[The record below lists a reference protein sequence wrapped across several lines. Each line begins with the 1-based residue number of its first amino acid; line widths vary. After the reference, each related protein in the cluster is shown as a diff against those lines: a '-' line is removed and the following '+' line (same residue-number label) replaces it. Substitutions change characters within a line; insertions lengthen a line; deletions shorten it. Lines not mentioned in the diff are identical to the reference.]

1 MLMVQNHLEGLL
13 KWRLLGPTPEFLIQ
27 EVWGGS
33 KNLHLTEFPDAA
45 GAAGMGHSL
54 RTAGLCFHVIP
65 LLQSLIMYFHLSSS

>member
-33 KNLHLTEFPDAA
+33 KNLHPTEFPDAA
-45 GAAGMGHSL
+45 GATGMGHSL
-54 RTAGLCFHVIP
+54 RP
-65 LLQSLIMYFHLSSS
+65 LACAFMSFPCSSL